1 MASKK
6 NGLGGQAAATLQ
18 RPTGRSLSQTKG
30 VTTGLVTP
38 DVPPAA
44 GGDKPTV
51 GIISAMQMSGAG
63 SVPVV
68 PVDSVVPN
76 PDNPR
81 ATLGDL
87 SELAKSIEEKG
98 ILQPLVVTTTA
109 AFLTKQP
116 HHRDAI
122 GDASYVI
129 VAGHRRHGG
138 AKLAGQNTVPIIVRD
153 DLAGSSDVAQTALI
167 ENIHRRNLA
176 PLEEAR
182 GFQLLAELGNSQRE
196 ISKSTGISQAQISKR
211 LTLLKLPQVIQDALA
226 DDQLSVREA
235 LILAQLPDGEIV
247 PAFVSMRENA
257 WNAEQAV
264 TELTTARTT
273 AEAIASAQR
282 EANAQNL
289 PLIDPREEFGE
300 AELDHRLYE
309 PMEIERAREAG
320 SLVGEATSDGLRYFT
335 RAPAGKA
342 RSSRNPADSDAKAH
356 REALKA
362 RTEAGA
368 QAVKSLPP
376 AEEIRMAIAEAYLA
390 GKTPHAECLKLT
402 HRWLGDRLG
411 AKTEDPHAWHRS
423 LTAKDQVVHAAW
435 AMTVAERELNTRWAR
450 GPWSA
455 DAVAYVT
462 YLQQKVGYRPTSWEL
477 MKIESASA
485 QPDSSSA
492 AQELRDE

>member
-6 NGLGGQAAATLQ
+6 NGLGGNAATTLQ
-18 RPTGRSLSQTKG
+18 RPTGRSLSQAKG
-30 VTTGLVTP
+30 TSTGVITP
-38 DVPPAA
+38 IAPPAA
-44 GGDKPTV
+44 TDRPTA
-51 GIISAMQMSGAG
+51 GIISAMQQSGAG

-122 GDASYVI
+122 GEASYVI
-129 VAGHRRHGG
+129 IAGHRRHGG
-138 AKLAGQNTVPIIVRD
+138 AKLAGQTTVPIIVRD
-153 DLAGSSDVAQTALI
+153 DLAGSANVAQTALI

-211 LTLLKLPQVIQDALA
+211 LALLKLPQVIQDALV

-235 LILAQLPDGEIV
+235 LILAQLPNEEIV

-264 TELTTARTT
+264 MEMTAARTT
-273 AEAIASAQR
+273 AEAIASARR
-282 EANAQNL
+282 EAEAENL
-289 PLIDPREEFGE
+289 TLIDPREAFGA

-309 PMEIERAREAG
+309 PADIERARQAG
-320 SLVGEATSDGLRYFT
+320 SLVGEATSDGLKYFT
-335 RAPAGKA
+335 MTPAKKA
-342 RSSRNPADSDAKAH
+342 TPARTPADGDTKAH

-362 RTEAGA
+362 RTEAGG
-368 QAVKSLPP
+368 QAVKSLPS
-376 AEEIRMAIAEAYLA
+376 AEEVRTAIAEAYLA

-402 HRWLGDRLG
+402 HRWLGDKLG
-411 AKTEDPHAWHRS
+411 AKTEDPHVWHQS
-423 LTAKDQVVHAAW
+423 LTSKDHVVHAAW
-435 AMTVAERELNTRWAR
+435 AMTIAERELNTRWAR
-450 GPWSA
+450 GPWPA

-462 YLQQKVGYRPTSWEL
+462 YLQHKVGYRPTPWEL
-477 MKIESASA
+477 MKIESATA
-485 QPDSSSA
+485 QPDSSPA
-492 AQELRDE
+492 AQESRE